1 MQDTLTPAERIAR
14 KKRDVELQKQQ
25 AEREA
30 LWCSLIAH
38 LNGIVL
44 ILAQLDLGYKPNFRK
59 EK

>member
-1 MQDTLTPAERIAR
+1 LSGNETPAERIER
-14 KKRDVELQKQQ
+14 KKTEAELRKQQ

-38 LNGIVL
+38 FNGILL
-44 ILAQLDLGYKPNFRK
+44 IAAQLDLGYKPNFRK